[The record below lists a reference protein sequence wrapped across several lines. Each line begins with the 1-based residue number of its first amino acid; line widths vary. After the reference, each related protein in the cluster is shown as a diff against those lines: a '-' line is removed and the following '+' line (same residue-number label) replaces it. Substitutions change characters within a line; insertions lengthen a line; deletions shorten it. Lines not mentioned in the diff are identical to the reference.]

1 MKCPNCG
8 YNTVDKTH
16 RCPRCNNLIVYGR
29 DGMVSG
35 KRRMTTMQGR
45 GVGTTGRRT
54 PTVSSRP
61 VRTIARA
68 GFVIRGIAFGIDM
81 LLLLMLMGII
91 AAAVGIFLGYYS
103 GVMENIITS
112 EGFDSLREFIPHIRR
127 IALSMLFI
135 PPLYFILLTAVFGQT
150 LGKMISGIRV
160 VRTDGSRVGLLISI
174 LRFFCYIV
182 SGGLLCVG
190 FFWVI
195 WDENRQAWHD
205 MLADTMVVRV

>member
-16 RCPRCNNLIVYGR
+16 RCPRCNNLIVYNR

-35 KRRMTTMQGR
+35 KRRTITIQGR
-45 GVGTTGRRT
+45 GAGTTGRRIT
-54 PTVSSRP
+54 KASSRP
-61 VRTIARA
+61 DRQVVRA
-68 GFVIRGIAFGIDM
+68 GFLIRGVAFCIDT
-81 LLLLMLMGII
+81 LLLVMLMGII
-91 AAAVGIFLGYYS
+91 AAAVGIFLGYYT

-112 EGFDSLREFIPHIRR
+112 EGFDYLKEFIPHIRR
-127 IALSMLFI
+127 IALSMLII
-135 PPLYFILLTAVFGQT
+135 PPCYFILLTAIFGQT

-160 VRTDGSRVGLLISI
+160 VRTDGSRVGLLIST

-190 FFWVI
+190 FLWII
-195 WDENRQAWHD
+195 WDENRQGWHD